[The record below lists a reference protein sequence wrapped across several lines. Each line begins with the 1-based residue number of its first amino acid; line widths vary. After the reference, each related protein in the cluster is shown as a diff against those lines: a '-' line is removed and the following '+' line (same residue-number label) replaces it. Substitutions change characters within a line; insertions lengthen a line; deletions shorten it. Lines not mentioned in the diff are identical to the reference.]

1 MASVH
6 DSAISSRG
14 PAVKSKEWTN
24 ARAAGTLG
32 LVVEYTKRTGMI
44 LSEPMRRAVVGR
56 MVLVARTA
64 KGEVAEGAERCLLH
78 PGCVRVGDRALQDGC
93 DTTHLLHQPTCVS
106 CTETATECGD
116 GQAGQ
121 EVTVPVQVPDKML
134 PCTPKCSSPRPY
146 SPPPPTHTQQS
157 EAQFT
162 ALTMGSNIGG
172 GVGAQVCGL
181 TRSACKVPDG
191 AARRVTHADNLRV
204 LLEEE

>member
-32 LVVEYTKRTGMI
+32 LVVEYTKRTEMI

-78 PGCVRVGDRALQDGC
+78 PGCVPIRGGSGRLVQRQVPVLEP
-93 DTTHLLHQPTCVS
+93 LLHP
-106 CTETATECGD
+106 
-116 GQAGQ
+116 
-121 EVTVPVQVPDKML
+121 
-134 PCTPKCSSPRPY
+134 
-146 SPPPPTHTQQS
+146 
-157 EAQFT
+157 
-162 ALTMGSNIGG
+162 
-172 GVGAQVCGL
+172 
-181 TRSACKVPDG
+181 
-191 AARRVTHADNLRV
+191 AA
-204 LLEEE
+204 